1 MSNEL
6 TPQEKYRKFYED
18 PHLWID
24 AHMQLQ
30 CIEKH
35 WELKDDPRSEVSLGA
50 LYLYDAEMYNSIWL
64 FGTVDKYLPLF
75 KPQEGEAFIRDLEQ
89 AVSAASG
96 KKYLY
101 REEKHGQHILNTG
114 TTPEDKVV
122 RMPIINLALVKGYEL
137 ESGIRL
143 DYFDTAAYVDT
154 LRKLGYYL

>member
-18 PHLWID
+18 PHLWIG
-24 AHMQLQ
+24 APMQLQ

-75 KPQEGEAFIRDLEQ
+75 KPQEGEAFIKDLEQ
-89 AVSAASG
+89 AVSAGVGTQARRIIKSPKNIIAFDAEHQFYQCIMIIENDI
-96 KKYLY
+96 KKVTSML
-101 REEKHGQHILNTG
+101 T
-114 TTPEDKVV
+114 D
-122 RMPIINLALVKGYEL
+122 
-137 ESGIRL
+137 
-143 DYFDTAAYVDT
+143 FDTAAYVDT